1 LFADVAVVMITRNEE
16 EAVSKVIRDAQQAL
30 PGAEVIVVDGST
42 DATPE
47 RARAIGATVI
57 REPGG
62 GFGPAL
68 YTALL
73 ASERP
78 IVVTVDADDT
88 YPASV
93 FPELVQLIRG
103 GWDVA
108 GTDRLGRR
116 PSNAMPFANWIANK
130 AFSFLASWRAGVRL
144 RDVHSGQR
152 AYCADVL
159 RGFDWDYRP
168 LAFPVDLLL
177 WPALAGMRIT
187 EIPIEL
193 KERIGTTTLHRWDS
207 GRATM
212 RRLFRSRSQVKRK
225 LPGRPN

>member
-1 LFADVAVVMITRNEE
+1 MITRNEQE
-16 EAVSKVIRDAQQAL
+16 GVAKVISDAQRAL
-30 PGAEVIVVDGST
+30 PGAEVIVVDGSD

-47 RARAIGATVI
+47 RARAAGAVVI

-68 YTALL
+68 HAALL
-73 ASERP
+73 APGRP

-93 FPELVQLIRG
+93 FPTLVQLIRE

-108 GTDRLGRR
+108 GTDRLGRHR
-116 PSNAMPFANWIANK
+116 PKTMPLSNWIANK
-130 AFSFLASWRAGVRL
+130 VFSGVASLRAGTRL

-152 AYCADVL
+152 AYRAEVL
-159 RGFDWDYRP
+159 AAFDWDYRG

-177 WPALAGMRIT
+177 WPALSGMRVT
-187 EIPIEL
+187 EIPIEYR
-193 KERIGTTTLHRWDS
+193 ERIGTTSLRRWQSGKATL
-207 GRATM
+207 
-212 RRLFRSRSQVKRK
+212 RRLLRRRSLVRLSHHR
-225 LPGRPN
+225 LARGT